1 VLCDRRASPWD
12 DANRRPSHADRRKAL
27 RRKILGE
34 EYSALARRWRLPP
47 KIRALLDRL
56 LSLAI

>member
-34 EYSALARRWRLPP
+34 EYSALARRWHLPP

-56 LSLAI
+56 LSLAS